1 MTSLKHLPLAITTD
15 TSEYL
20 DKIVR
25 KSTQSRKTY
34 QSILFSD
41 YFT

>member
-1 MTSLKHLPLAITTD
+1 MTSLQHLPSAITTD

-25 KSTQSRKTY
+25 KSTQK
-34 QSILFSD
+34 
-41 YFT
+41 